1 MEQALAWSRRTGA
14 RHTWL
19 THIAHE
25 LGHEQTN
32 RTLPECVNLAYDG
45 LTLPVSLAPVNL

>member
-1 MEQALAWSRRTGA
+1 VEQAVSWAQKIGA

-25 LGHEQTN
+25 LGHKQTN
-32 RTLPECVNLAYDG
+32 RTLPRGVALAYDG
-45 LTLPVSLAPVNL
+45 LTVAVTL